1 LMQSRGEL
9 QMRIDKIILKNIG
22 PYEGTIEFDTTT
34 DAKKNIVII
43 GGKNG
48 AGKTTLFTAMR
59 LCLYGYMSLGY
70 KNQNSYYTRAV
81 KRMIN
86 NSAKKNNSTSASV
99 ILNLRIN
106 NSRDFDYYELERS
119 WNMVESLN
127 ETFKVKKNNDY
138 LNTTATADFEKFLLN
153 LIPPELFNL
162 YFFDGERIADF
173 FLEDGGNTRI
183 KNAFLTLCG
192 YDIFDIMQRNFKR
205 VKANAKGMQSD
216 VLNQYIAIREHV
228 FQVEA
233 QSKIAVRNYEE
244 CQDAIANCSAELLLL
259 EQTYENSGGISQEAY
274 REKIEALKEEEKKR
288 DVWNTLLKKWSN
300 DVVPFIILKEQ
311 LRRVRQQISD
321 EKDQEKYEHFLEV
334 LNSDEIKTVISQMYN
349 PNIAVELP
357 KSLDGYIEE
366 CCLNQNDK
374 ILGLSFEQT
383 VGLVSQ
389 IDELLQFE
397 NTKIKKL
404 KFSIK
409 NSIKKSEQIRN
420 ELENCNIDA
429 VGQYMKRKTE
439 LLQEQN
445 ELLHEEL
452 MLKQAVEEQG
462 TLLQEVQAEL
472 AKVKNNL
479 ENALKKESIQDISV
493 KAIVMLDSL
502 QDILYQKQIEQ
513 VEQNFC
519 RIINKLMR
527 KTQFID
533 DIKIDNN
540 FNIKIYRNEEY
551 KISEIAR
558 LKHDNTKEQLV
569 QLLGSRAW
577 ECIKDVQVQARYTVL
592 FDETMILPVE
602 LDQNT
607 LSNGEKQVFIMALY
621 QSLIE
626 LSKYEVPFVIDT
638 PFARIDTEHRENISE
653 HFFSKL
659 NGQIFILSTDEEI
672 NEKHVQILKDKI
684 NRTFIL
690 ENTDNKKT
698 IVSMNKYFEETL

>member
-1 LMQSRGEL
+1 MMQSRGEL

-638 PFARIDTEHRENISE
+638 PFARIDTE
-653 HFFSKL
+653 
-659 NGQIFILSTDEEI
+659 T
-672 NEKHVQILKDKI
+672 
-684 NRTFIL
+684 
-690 ENTDNKKT
+690 
-698 IVSMNKYFEETL
+698 